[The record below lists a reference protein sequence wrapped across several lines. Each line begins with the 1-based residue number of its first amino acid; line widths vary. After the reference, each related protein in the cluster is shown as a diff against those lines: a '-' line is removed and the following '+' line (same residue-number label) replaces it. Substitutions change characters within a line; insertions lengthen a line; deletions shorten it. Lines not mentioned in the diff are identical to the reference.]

1 MAICGYLGLSGDIWG
16 SLRPIIVPGKLMARS
31 RIGDSGE
38 SARPNVQS
46 WQGAPEWAILL
57 LRACARMRDS
67 DGGRALEWAIR
78 FDSRT
83 RINDSD
89 LIFFELDISMRN

>member
-1 MAICGYLGLSGDIWG
+1 M
-16 SLRPIIVPGKLMARS
+16 
-31 RIGDSGE
+31 GDSD
-38 SARPNVQS
+38 S
-46 WQGAPEWAILL
+46 ILL

-78 FDSRT
+78 FIRVDSRT

-89 LIFFELDISMRN
+89 LILFELGLAMRN